1 MSLKKALII
10 DDNPVVVRL
19 NQSLLRA
26 EGYESE
32 VAKDG
37 NEGVAKSQTLNPD
50 VILLDL
56 ILPGM
61 HGFEVC
67 KAIKSNPATKHI
79 PIIII
84 TGSGLEKIAEEEPD
98 IAADG
103 YLAKPYG
110 IKELHAALVRIF
122 GQTAQGE
129 TS

>member
-1 MSLKKALII
+1 MSFKKALVI

-19 NQSLLRA
+19 NQSLLRT
-26 EGYESE
+26 EGYEVH
-32 VAKDG
+32 VARNG
-37 NEGVAKSQTLNPD
+37 IEGVEKAKTIKPD

-67 KAIKSNPATKHI
+67 KTLKADPGTKGI

-84 TGSGLEKIAEEEPD
+84 TGTGLEDIAEEEPD
-98 IAADG
+98 IQAEA

-110 IKELHAALVRIF
+110 IKELRGALDKAF
-122 GQTAQGE
+122 GKGDTP
-129 TS
+129 

>member
-1 MSLKKALII
+1 MSVKKALVI

-19 NQSLLRA
+19 NQSLLRT
-26 EGYESE
+26 EGYEVF

-37 NEGVAKSQTLNPD
+37 IEGVEKAKTIKPD

-67 KAIKSNPATKHI
+67 KTLKADAGTKGI

-84 TGSGLEKIAEEEPD
+84 TGSGLEDIAEEEPD
-98 IAADG
+98 VKAEA

-110 IKELHAALVRIF
+110 IKELREALDKVFRK
-122 GQTAQGE
+122 GDTP
-129 TS
+129 

>member
-19 NQSLLRA
+19 NQSLLRT
-26 EGYESE
+26 EGYEVH

-37 NEGVAKSQTLNPD
+37 FEGVEKAKVLTPD

-56 ILPGM
+56 ILPGI
-61 HGFEVC
+61 HGYEVC
-67 KAIKSNPATKHI
+67 KILKAYPGTKEI

-84 TGSGLEKIAEEEPD
+84 TGSGLEDIAEEEPD
-98 IAADG
+98 IQAEA

-110 IKELHAALVRIF
+110 IKELRRALQRAF
-122 GQTAQGE
+122 GKTPQGQ
-129 TS
+129 